1 MEPYKMNEKLNHID
15 IAKANA
21 YLKDKGPLEIID
33 WALNVGQRPILTTNF
48 GPYSATLLHAVSS
61 LKDDIKVI
69 WCDTGYNTPHTYRY
83 AKEMINSLSLNIK
96 IYTPKTTAGYRDV
109 QMGIPEVDSEAHK
122 IFTEEVKL
130 EPFRRALADHQP
142 DIWLT
147 NLRKSQNE
155 YRKNLDILHYG
166 KDGILKVCP
175 FFYSSDFELELY
187 LKAHDLPNEN
197 NYFDPTKVFEK
208 RECGLH
214 L

>member
-1 MEPYKMNEKLNHID
+1 MDKTLNQID
-15 IAKANA
+15 ISEANVL
-21 YLKDKGPLEIID
+21 LKDKDPSEIIT
-33 WALNVGQRPILTTNF
+33 WALNVAQRPILTTNF
-48 GPYSATLLHAVSS
+48 GPYSATLMHAVTA
-61 LKDDIKVI
+61 LKTDIKVV

-83 AKEMINSLSLNIK
+83 ANEMINNLSLNIQ
-96 IYTPKTTAGYRDV
+96 IYTPKTTAGFRDV
-109 QMGIPEVDSEAHK
+109 QLGIPEVDSEAHK

-130 EPFRRALADHQP
+130 APFKRALADHQP
-142 DIWLT
+142 DVWLT
-147 NLRKSQNE
+147 NLRQSQNE

-175 FFYSSDFELELY
+175 FFYYSDFELDLY
-187 LKAHDLPNEN
+187 LKTHNLPNEN